1 MGNKNQ
7 SNAKWKRE
15 IVQSAL
21 TWGHVITLSVLILA
35 ALVCAGGLIA
45 TVVKGEAAEQI
56 VDYISAWQGFFVA
69 GILGYDAK
77 TTVENALKITQSIKS
92 MQAELKKEETSS
104 ETDVSNG

>member
-7 SNAKWKRE
+7 SNAKWRRE
-15 IVQSAL
+15 IIQSAMN
-21 TWGHVITLSVLILA
+21 WGHVITLSVLILA
-35 ALVCAGGLIA
+35 ALTCMGGLVGTLI
-45 TVVKGEAAEQI
+45 KGEAAEQI
-56 VDYISAWQGFFVA
+56 VDYIGAWQGFFVA

-92 MQAELKKEETSS
+92 MQTELKKEETSE

>member
-1 MGNKNQ
+1 MSDKSQ
-7 SNAKWKRE
+7 SGAKWKRE
-15 IVQSAL
+15 IVRSAL

-35 ALVCAGGLIA
+35 AITCIGGLVA
-45 TVVKGEAAEQI
+45 TLAKGEAAEQI
-56 VDYISAWQGFFVA
+56 VDYITAWQGFFVA

-92 MQAELKKEETSS
+92 MQTELKKEENTS